1 MQKAVTVLALATVG
15 LAFDDVNSRFPYNPE
30 RLTKGFD
37 DVSSRIHTN
46 FDDISSRTFYNK
58 PIFVDPMI
66 IKPQG
71 DIDSGILIRP
81 RPNVDPKIILRP
93 TTSQPTMTYADDEEL
108 SILRSIGKGFKKAG
122 QYVVQHPQ
130 ILTQGAKLLAHDD
143 EELFSIQEVEEEVK
157 KAGKFL
163 VQHPEL
169 VKQAQQQAQEII
181 HRYAGQKDLLKQDA
195 KKALE
200 YVSQHPE
207 ILKEAV
213 EALKNLKYDDEELFN
228 LGGLIK
234 DGLNIAQDV
243 KSKDYGNLVNHG
255 IQAVKDIKKHHDDE
269 FRGQK
274 VVELDKAFGQIPA
287 MIKDVRNMVRDIQST
302 VKANYYDSVVSS
314 GKDLVQTARN
324 FRTTRIA
331 DDEGDNELSYLGH
344 LVKEGKEIKTNSD
357 SNKKKVVTFDEVE
370 IEGTEYFEDT
380 DLFCVSLRIAGLP
393 YQYCK

>member
-15 LAFDDVNSRFPYNPE
+15 LAFDDVNSRFAYDPE
-30 RLTKGFD
+30 RLVKGFD
-37 DVSSRIHTN
+37 DASSRIHTN
-46 FDDISSRTFYNK
+46 FDDVSSRTFYNK
-58 PIFVDPMI
+58 PVFVDPMI

-93 TTSQPTMTYADDEEL
+93 STSQPTMTYADDEEL
-108 SILRSIGKGFKKAG
+108 SVFRSIGNGLKKAG
-122 QYVVQHPQ
+122 QYVVQHPE
-130 ILTQGAKLLAHDD
+130 IINKGAKLLAHDD
-143 EELFSIQEVEEEVK
+143 EEFFSMQQVEEEVK

-169 VKQAQQQAQEII
+169 VKQAEQRAQEII
-181 HRYAGQKDLLKQDA
+181 QRYAGNKDLLKEDA

-207 ILKEAV
+207 IIREAT
-213 EALKNLKYDDEELFN
+213 EAIKNLKFDDEELFN
-228 LGGLIK
+228 LGGLIN
-234 DGLNIAQDV
+234 DGISIAKDV

-255 IQAVKDIKKHHDDE
+255 IQTIKDIKKHHDDE

-274 VVELDKAFGQIPA
+274 MVDLNQVGQVMGQIPGVFRE
-287 MIKDVRNMVRDIQST
+287 IKNFAREIQSSA
-302 VKANYYDSVVSS
+302 KNHYYSSVVTS
-314 GKDLVQTARN
+314 GQDLVQNARN
-324 FRTTRIA
+324 FRNNRVA

-344 LVKEGKEIKTNSD
+344 LVKEGKEIKTHSD
-357 SNKKKVVTFDEVE
+357 KKVVTFDEVE